1 MNKPQISII
10 IPVHNEEKILRE
22 NLEKISGYMESL
34 GKKFEIVLI
43 ENGSSDS
50 TREIAEAIARRDKRV
65 RALSIPQ
72 KDLGGALKRGILNA
86 KGEYLIWYPID
97 LSVELDYI
105 PESLQEIEDYDII
118 IGSKTIK
125 GSIDN
130 RPFGRKIYSILYN
143 SLVNLLF
150 NLRISDTQCVKTFSG
165 SSIVPM
171 VEETKSG
178 GIVFEVELLYKAR
191 KSRLKIKEIPV
202 RVKDTR
208 LDSKINF
215 GVIRKAFQDLISLRV
230 RI

>member
-118 IGSKTIK
+118 IGSKEHRESHVVRSGT
-125 GSIDN
+125 
-130 RPFGRKIYSILYN
+130 RKLLSRVYN
-143 SLVNLLF
+143 LFVNLLF
-150 NLRISDTQCVKTFSG
+150 NLGISDTQCVKTFRAE
-165 SSIVPM
+165 SI
-171 VEETKSG
+171 KSIAEKTVSR
-178 GIVFEVELLYKAR
+178 GIIWEVELLCRAKKAGMGLNEVPVHVR
-191 KSRLKIKEIPV
+191 DLRRGSKIKI
-202 RVKDTR
+202 
-208 LDSKINF
+208 LDM
-215 GVIRKAFQDLISLRV
+215 VKAFMGLVKLRIV
-230 RI
+230 I